1 MGRTLARALPM
12 VVAFTWMVIFSTCAN
27 ATTYDIFSFDLKTLI
42 GNKIIGTGTFDVAD
56 TTPGIHTLT
65 GDLSITITSDPD
77 TFLFPVA
84 FATFNNSGKLT
95 NLVGLDAIEGLKGDS
110 VVLGGIFGHLFGLFT
125 DADYYSDGDDGH
137 TMTYSLLWRL
147 HAAGPDAVQ
156 NNRYYGWDRKQR
168 SQHSAALD
176 VDHDAVRSHRPWCY
190 RLPRNDKAVRGEHGR
205 LRVSRGLNLS
215 QRRRQYRHIRNL
227 TAAGRQQGRPPSRY
241 LRLRSR
247 P

>member
-42 GNKIIGTGTFDVAD
+42 GNKIVGTGTFDVAD
-56 TTPGIHTLT
+56 ASAGIHTLT
-65 GDLSITITSDPD
+65 SDLSITITSDPD

-137 TMTYSLLWRL
+137 TMTYSYNFGDFGDYTPPVLTPFKITDITVGIGTNDLTTPLPSTWIMMLFGLIGLGVIAYRGTTKRSVASM
-147 HAAGPDAVQ
+147 AA
-156 NNRYYGWDRKQR
+156 
-168 SQHSAALD
+168 
-176 VDHDAVRSHRPWCY
+176 
-190 RLPRNDKAVRGEHGR
+190 
-205 LRVSRGLNLS
+205 
-215 QRRRQYRHIRNL
+215 
-227 TAAGRQQGRPPSRY
+227 
-241 LRLRSR
+241 
-247 P
+247 